1 VNVRAPSW
9 DDLPEV
15 AQLVADCDRADTGR
29 VDMTLDDIRRD
40 WSNPDVDLARDAWL
54 IELDGELAGHGWLWA
69 QAAGRPKSVGFVR
82 PAARGRG
89 VGSEL
94 LRRIESRAGELDAEL
109 VASYVVTE
117 VAGRL
122 LEKRGFRVAGHFYRM
137 AIELEAP
144 PAPSKLPPDIAV
156 AAFVPGRDDR
166 ALHAAVLE
174 AFANEPD
181 FEPEPFERWR
191 ERHVVDPS
199 LVPDLWLVARDG
211 DDIAGFALTALS
223 SEGGFL
229 DELGVRAPW
238 RRRGLGYAL
247 LTRSF
252 AAAHAHGAR
261 RVALGVAAD
270 NPTGAV
276 QLYERAG
283 MHIAFHVDRYEKR
296 LR

>member
-1 VNVRAPSW
+1 MHR
-9 DDLPEV
+9 
-15 AQLVADCDRADTGR
+15 
-29 VDMTLDDIRRD
+29 M
-40 WSNPDVDLARDAWL
+40 
-54 IELDGELAGHGWLWA
+54 
-69 QAAGRPKSVGFVR
+69 
-82 PAARGRG
+82 
-89 VGSEL
+89 
-94 LRRIESRAGELDAEL
+94 ESRAGELGAEL
-109 VASYVVTE
+109 IAHYAVTE
-117 VAGRL
+117 SAARL
-122 LEKRGFRVAGHFYRM
+122 LEQRGFRVASHFYRM
-137 AIELEAP
+137 AIELVAP
-144 PAPSKLPPDIAV
+144 PAPSALPPGITV

-166 ALHAAVLE
+166 TLHAAVLE
-174 AFANEPD
+174 AFADEPD

-199 LVPDLWLVARDG
+199 LVPDLWLLARDG

-229 DELGVRAPW
+229 DELGVREPW
-238 RRRGLGYAL
+238 RRRGLGFAL
-247 LTRSF
+247 LTRTL

-283 MHIAFHVDRYEKR
+283 MHVAFQVDRYEKR